1 VSEPTFTVIHVEAS
15 LTDGMTVTLHTN
27 QRPKPDYIAAMLNT
41 SLVRLIVPS
50 PAATGDTT
58 PTNTP

>member
-1 VSEPTFTVIHVEAS
+1 MSDPTFTVIHVEAS
-15 LTDGMTVTLHTN
+15 LTGGMTVTLHMN
-27 QRPKPDYIAAMLNT
+27 ERPTPDYIAAMLNT
-41 SLVRLIVPS
+41 SLVRLITPS